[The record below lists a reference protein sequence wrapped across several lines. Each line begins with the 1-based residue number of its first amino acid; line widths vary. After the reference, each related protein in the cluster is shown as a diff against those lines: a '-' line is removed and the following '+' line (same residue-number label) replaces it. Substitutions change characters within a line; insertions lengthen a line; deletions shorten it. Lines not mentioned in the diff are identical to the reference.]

1 MKSWQRVIMHIDM
14 NAFFASVEQQADPQ
28 LRGRPIAV
36 IGTGRTVVTTASYE
50 ARACGVK
57 TGMNT
62 WQARQ
67 ACPQI
72 TFVVGDN
79 RKYADTSTR
88 IMVIMRDYT
97 PQVEVFSI
105 DEAFLDVT
113 GSLSLFGS
121 AERIA
126 YLIKARIR
134 HAFGLT
140 CSIGIAPNKLLAKLA
155 SDMYKPDGLTIIA
168 PEQVTTLLEH
178 LPVKELCGI
187 GRNVEKQLADLNI
200 FTCGQL
206 GRASLEVLK
215 RRFGITGERLVLMGR
230 GIDDSPV
237 IPPEDEDEVKSVGH
251 SMTLVRDVAGR
262 EALSKYVLQLAEM
275 VGRRARR
282 YGVAGR
288 TVHLTVRYGDFTTVG
303 RQQSR
308 TSPTNQ
314 SETIYREA
322 MGLLETFDLTR
333 PVRLVG
339 VRITSLTH
347 QAAQLPLFEKE
358 RKAVLLAAA
367 MDEANNRFG
376 EFSVTFASVLETEE
390 KGSHVISPAW
400 RPDGIRCVDVK

>member
-50 ARACGVK
+50 ARAFGVK

-67 ACPQI
+67 TCPQI
-72 TFVVGDN
+72 IFVVGDN

-88 IMVIMRDYT
+88 IMAIMRDYT

-113 GSLSLFGS
+113 GSLNLFGS

-134 HAFGLT
+134 HEFGLT

-155 SDMYKPDGLTIIA
+155 SDMRKPDGLTIIA
-168 PEQVTTLLEH
+168 PEQVTTLLER

-187 GRNVEKQLADLNI
+187 GRNVEKQLANLNI

-206 GRASLEVLK
+206 GRSSIDLLK
-215 RRFGITGERLVLMGR
+215 RRFGVNGERLVRMGQGR
-230 GIDDSPV
+230 DDSPV

-251 SMTLVRDVAGR
+251 SMTLVRDVTGR
-262 EALSKYVLQLAEM
+262 EPLSKYVLQLAEM

-308 TSPTNQ
+308 PSPTNQ

-322 MGLLETFDLTR
+322 MEILDTFDLTR

-339 VRITSLTH
+339 VRITNLTH

-358 RKAVLLAAA
+358 RKAALLAAA
-367 MDEANNRFG
+367 MDEANDRFG
-376 EFSVTFASVLETEE
+376 EFSVTFASVLATEE

-400 RPDGIRCVDVK
+400 RPDGIRCIDVK